1 MIATI
6 WRWCAYQR
14 PGLEL
19 LPGMVK
25 LLIASA
31 LVVLAAAE
39 EAAAQDATG
48 SSNFEPRKRRPLRC
62 MLCERVGEGG
72 LRSECATCDAG

>member
-6 WRWCAYQR
+6 WWCAYQR
-14 PGLEL
+14 PGLE

-39 EAAAQDATG
+39 EAAAQDAAG
-48 SSNFEPRKRRPLRC
+48 SSNFQPRKRRPLRC
-62 MLCERVGEGG
+62 MLCERVGRGG
-72 LRSECATCDAG
+72 PLL

>member
-1 MIATI
+1 MSGVGVASGLIATI
-6 WRWCAYQR
+6 WWCAYQR
-14 PGLEL
+14 PGLE

-39 EAAAQDATG
+39 EAAAQDAAG
-48 SSNFEPRKRRPLRC
+48 SSNFVPRKRRPLRC
-62 MLCERVGEGG
+62 MLCERVGRGG
-72 LRSECATCDAG
+72 PLL